1 VEVEA
6 VHERLVFRLT
16 ILESDPI
23 TSTPSLSKMASL
35 VALFAAFPR
44 ILNFIAAFMGAMLK
58 PVQYIA
64 HQPEKKPSTTTEPGV
79 WSRDTEANKRSKA
92 IDQLLEEDAKARKQR
107 CNVLPLGAFSMRE
120 IVQQLKNSDE
130 IGLTEDEL
138 TDYCYNIHQH
148 VITCTRIL
156 VDSVKAAN
164 IHLSSDADHYYS
176 HLRNHVADPGATM
189 TEETGQAIGAIWK
202 EASIAEAFQSTA
214 APELTESAQ

>member
-16 ILESDPI
+16 ILKSAPI
-23 TSTPSLSKMASL
+23 TSTSSLFKMASL
-35 VALFAAFPR
+35 TALFAAFPR

-58 PVQYIA
+58 PLEYIA
-64 HQPEKKPSTTTEPGV
+64 HQPENKPSTKAESGV
-79 WSRDTEANKRSKA
+79 LSRDTKANERSKA
-92 IDQLLEEDAKARKQR
+92 IDQLLEEDAKSRKQR

-148 VITCTRIL
+148 VITCTRML
-156 VDSVKAAN
+156 VDSVKAADV
-164 IHLSSDADHYYS
+164 HLSSDVYHYYS

-189 TEETGQAIGAIWK
+189 TEETGQAINAIWK
-202 EASIAEAFQSTA
+202 DVSIAEAFQSTA
-214 APELTESAQ
+214 EPELTESAQ

>member
-1 VEVEA
+1 VEA

-16 ILESDPI
+16 ILKSDPI
-23 TSTPSLSKMASL
+23 TSTSSLSKMASL

-44 ILNFIAAFMGAMLK
+44 IFNFIAAIMGAMLK
-58 PVQYIA
+58 PLQYIA
-64 HQPEKKPSTTTEPGV
+64 YQPEKKPSIKAEPGV
-79 WSRDTEANKRSKA
+79 FSRDMKANKRSRA
-92 IDQLLEEDAKARKQR
+92 IDQIIEEDAQARKQR

-120 IVQQLKNSDE
+120 IVRQLKNSNE

-148 VITCTRIL
+148 VITCTRML
-156 VDSVKAAN
+156 VDSIKAAN
-164 IHLSSDADHYYS
+164 IHLSSDVDHYYS

-189 TEETGQAIGAIWK
+189 TETTGQAINAIWK
-202 EASIAEAFQSTA
+202 DASIAEAFQLTA